1 MKILKKL
8 SLLLTFGF
16 IGLFITSCNG
26 TTSIYGIEHKSKH
39 KSKSKKYPRY
49 DVKYETKRKDLPPG
63 HKKKV
68 YGEQSARRYAPG
80 HQKHKNYKSSHKK
93 GKGNYKGGKG
103 KNHYGKKH
111 H

>member
-1 MKILKKL
+1 MKILRKL

-26 TTSIYGIEHKSKH
+26 TTSIYGIENRSKH
-39 KSKSKKYPRY
+39 KKHGKKYPRY
-49 DVKYETKRKDLPPG
+49 DVKYESKRKDMPPG

-68 YGEQSARRYAPG
+68 YGDQSARRHAPG
-80 HQKHKNYKSSHKK
+80 QQKNKTTYKK
-93 GKGNYKGGKG
+93 GKSNHKGGKG
-103 KNHYGKKH
+103 HHGKRH